1 MDSELAQV
9 NTNQNTVVNRGWGPK
24 ALNYYVLLHPKISSS
39 NPCNQPA
46 SINTVVTDVPAS
58 DLNLSDGLAGT
69 LID

>member
-9 NTNQNTVVNRGWGPK
+9 NTNHNTVVNRGWGPK

-39 NPCNQPA
+39 SPCNQPA